1 MTVKVT
7 SQCRKCNAVS
17 IDTFE
22 NENVSTFN
30 TSNVNDFCTICEK
43 NSKVISKVEDV
54 IVKEKPK
61 KNLTDKIID
70 KVVPEIPEN
79 SFTISLVYGVVIA
92 FCLLVFYF
100 LGNPNW

>member
-70 KVVPEIPEN
+70 KVVPEIPDN
-79 SFTISLVYGVVIA
+79 AFTDLLITVAVILFWMFVIA
-92 FCLLVFYF
+92 NLQ
-100 LGNPNW
+100 NPNW

>member
-30 TSNVNDFCTICEK
+30 TSNVNDFCTICEDK
-43 NSKVISKVEDV
+43 FKVISKVEDLTH
-54 IVKEKPK
+54 KELNSDK
-61 KNLTDKIID
+61 KSIL
-70 KVVPEIPEN
+70 EIPEN
-79 SFTISLVYGVVIA
+79 SFTSALLFGVIIA